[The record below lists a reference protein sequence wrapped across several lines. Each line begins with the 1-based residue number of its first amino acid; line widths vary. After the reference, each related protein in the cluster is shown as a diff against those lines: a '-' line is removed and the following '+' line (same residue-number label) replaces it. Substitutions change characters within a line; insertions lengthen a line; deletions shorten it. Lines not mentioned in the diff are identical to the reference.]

1 MRTSNYRKKLDKK
14 VWKIIWGTIGG
25 CVLAGMIFFFAY
37 FNVTHVEVV
46 ESTHYSKDE
55 IQDMVLT
62 GPLASNSVLAP
73 LLYSKDNV
81 EDIPFVEKFE
91 VTRINHN
98 TIAVS
103 VKEMEAVGCIPYL
116 DCYIYFDR
124 EGIMIDSSVERDKV
138 IPYFDGIH
146 VNYVVKGQKLP
157 IEGDTVLNTA
167 VSLARI
173 FEKNESIP
181 DNISFDDNYQITL
194 QYGDIRVELG
204 QDQYLE
210 DKMEK
215 VIAILP
221 LLDGKK
227 GTLHL
232 ENVSDS
238 MQKVTFE
245 EDVEE
250 ETDQGEDD
258 LTEADTSTDEEVMM
272 TEATTMEVM
281 MTEATTMEVMMT
293 EVTATEVMMMEV
305 MMTGATTT
313 EVMMM
318 GVTTTEVMMTGVT
331 TTEVMM
337 TEATTT
343 EVMMTEAMTA
353 NMIISLW
360 HS

>member
-138 IPYFDGIH
+138 IPSCQG
-146 VNYVVKGQKLP
+146 V
-157 IEGDTVLNTA
+157 DTKHWGCHRALLSSV
-167 VSLARI
+167 R
-173 FEKNESIP
+173 
-181 DNISFDDNYQITL
+181 
-194 QYGDIRVELG
+194 GVE
-204 QDQYLE
+204 
-210 DKMEK
+210 
-215 VIAILP
+215 
-221 LLDGKK
+221 
-227 GTLHL
+227 TW
-232 ENVSDS
+232 
-238 MQKVTFE
+238 
-245 EDVEE
+245 
-250 ETDQGEDD
+250 
-258 LTEADTSTDEEVMM
+258 DTPPEQP
-272 TEATTMEVM
+272 A
-281 MTEATTMEVMMT
+281 
-293 EVTATEVMMMEV
+293 
-305 MMTGATTT
+305 G
-313 EVMMM
+313 
-318 GVTTTEVMMTGVT
+318 G
-331 TTEVMM
+331 
-337 TEATTT
+337 
-343 EVMMTEAMTA
+343 
-353 NMIISLW
+353 
-360 HS
+360 